1 MIEEAEKNASVD
13 KTKKS
18 LVSIVYEYDNLLS
31 RIETVKRSRDFSKGP
46 SERARQFFRK
56 VVKTFKA
63 NFKRKKFTTTGA
75 LIDKNYLTSAFEALA
90 FDALIIKIKKPRKSL
105 VIDITDD
112 GE

>member
-18 LVSIVYEYDNLLS
+18 LVSIVYEYDNMLT
-31 RIETVKRSRDFSKGP
+31 RVQKVKRSREFSKKP

-56 VVKTFKA
+56 VVRTLKM
-63 NFKRKKFTTTGA
+63 NYKRHEFTKMGMLLDKGLLNASFESLSMDIVIAA
-75 LIDKNYLTSAFEALA
+75 LKRP
-90 FDALIIKIKKPRKSL
+90 KKSL